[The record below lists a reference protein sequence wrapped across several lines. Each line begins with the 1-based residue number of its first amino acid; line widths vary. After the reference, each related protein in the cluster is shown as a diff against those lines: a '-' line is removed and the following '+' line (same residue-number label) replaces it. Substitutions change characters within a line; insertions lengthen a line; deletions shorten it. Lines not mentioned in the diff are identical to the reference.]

1 MVPEPQPDEHGT
13 ARWLGRAIV
22 MLLALLAVG
31 GVVFWMSEVR

>member
-1 MVPEPQPDEHGT
+1 MVLEPEPDEHGT

-31 GVVFWMSEVR
+31 GVVFLMSQ